1 MTTPI
6 KDMISGKSI
15 RSDWDALMI
24 RDGVALA
31 IYKVDHPDYT
41 DSDMGM
47 VPLLATV
54 QHYRRLAD
62 AAIAAAT
69 PNA

>member
-1 MTTPI
+1 MNLLVETVATDP
-6 KDMISGKSI
+6 
-15 RSDWDALMI
+15 RALAI
-24 RDGVALA
+24 RDDVALA

-41 DSDMGM
+41 SPDMGG

-62 AAIAAAT
+62 AAMPFIGSTYTDT
-69 PNA
+69 PTK